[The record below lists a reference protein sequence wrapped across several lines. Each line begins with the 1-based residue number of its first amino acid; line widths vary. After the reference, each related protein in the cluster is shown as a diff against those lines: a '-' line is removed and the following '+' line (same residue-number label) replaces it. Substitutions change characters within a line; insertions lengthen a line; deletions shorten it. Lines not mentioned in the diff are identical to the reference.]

1 MKSYQFVNVPGSYQF
16 AKQESIVF
24 RALREL
30 DRATIAELAEKCM
43 ELGLETRQDPERIVA
58 YYLVSLRKLGL
69 CVSSGGS
76 TRKVTVVIE
85 EAAAE

>member
-1 MKSYQFVNVPGSYQF
+1 MSKCYKFVNKVGAYQF

-30 DRATIAELAEKCM
+30 ESGTIEELAAKCM
-43 ELGLETRQDPERIVA
+43 ELGLETRQDPERIVG

-69 CVSSGGS
+69 VESSGGAS
-76 TRKVTVVIE
+76 RKVTIVVE
-85 EAAAE
+85 EAA